1 MAIYLYTP
9 VQQISEPATCKIITN
24 NRQAAFINKDGKKR
38 RYWFLLTMLL
48 QAVLFLPL
56 PLVLIYFYNAPVIV
70 LIVTCC
76 LFLLTLVRTFLV
88 QVCAR

>member
-1 MAIYLYTP
+1 MAIYLYAPAHQT
-9 VQQISEPATCKIITN
+9 SEPAPRKIITN
-24 NRQAAFINKDGKKR
+24 HSQAAFVKKNGKR
-38 RYWFLLTMLL
+38 RLYWFLLTALL

-70 LIVTCC
+70 LIVTSG

>member
-9 VQQISEPATCKIITN
+9 AKQISEPDTRKIVTN
-24 NRQAAFINKDGKKR
+24 KSQAAFVKKNGKKR
-38 RYWFLLTMLL
+38 LYWFLLTTLL

-56 PLVLIYFYNAPVIV
+56 PLVLIYFYNASAIV
-70 LIVTCC
+70 LIVTCG